1 MNVVLMGMPGVGKGT
16 QAAMLKDALNV
27 PHVSSGDILREAV
40 RAGSSLGRKV
50 RGLLDSGQLVPDDM
64 MGDLIVNRLGQN
76 DARGGFVLDGFPRT
90 QPQVGILDRA
100 LNRLGGQLDAV
111 FLLTAPE
118 DEIVRRL
125 SGRRV
130 CPQCASVFHL
140 EGNPSQSPGVCDG
153 CGSALVQRQD
163 DSEEVVRGRF
173 EVYREQ
179 TLPIAQSYQA
189 RELLGEIDGIGEPQA
204 VFGRLGQ
211 AVEQAS

>member
-50 RGLLDSGQLVPDDM
+50 RGLLESGQLVPDDM

-118 DEIVRRL
+118 DEIVRR
-125 SGRRV
+125 SEAVAKGTAKTVSADTMRARV
-130 CPQCASVFHL
+130 L
-140 EGNPSQSPGVCDG
+140 DRIR
-153 CGSALVQRQD
+153 SARDQ
-163 DSEEVVRGRF
+163 
-173 EVYREQ
+173 
-179 TLPIAQSYQA
+179 
-189 RELLGEIDGIGEPQA
+189 
-204 VFGRLGQ
+204 
-211 AVEQAS
+211 